1 MTGSERAADL
11 VAALLAA
18 DLPVWARFVA
28 ETPSEELERA
38 IATLGQRREPAA
50 AAVLALIDARR
61 PERRVRKAARRELHR
76 LRSVGVRA
84 PELVGVAAR
93 ERPRPEP
100 LAVSEVWATGFDPEG
115 SRSLWLLGEAPL
127 GGAWLAGAVLNDVAG
142 LLELELLDTTRRRF
156 QRDLAEWRR
165 EPGGAWVPVPLAY
178 ALQLVREGVDLAR
191 GRQAGLPAAYPRFRD
206 LFGEAPG
213 GPERPLV
220 HQTISPLAATL
231 DPEWSGE
238 SAALLQEPELA
249 GWHLAPTDALRA
261 RALRVARAATLALV
275 VPGDPPE
282 EQARRLLAQAARE
295 LLTPEVRRGLRR
307 RLEETAYLFLQ
318 TGRAVAA
325 RRAVAAAQGL
335 PDAVVDAVVVA
346 PPEPLVEALVAAGLG
361 QALADEVVEGQPA
374 SEIVLDLL
382 ADVLEA
388 ELEAPA
394 PETTP
399 GGLILP
405 S

>member
-11 VAALLAA
+11 VSALLAA
-18 DLPVWARFVA
+18 APPVWAQFVA
-28 ETPSEELERA
+28 ETPSEDLERA

-50 AAVLALIDARR
+50 AAILALIDARR

-84 PELVGVAAR
+84 PESAGVAAR
-93 ERPRPEP
+93 ERPPPAP

-115 SRSLWLLGEAPL
+115 SRSLWLLGEEPL
-127 GGAWLAGAVLNDVAG
+127 GGAWLAGTILNDVAG

-165 EPGGAWVPVPLAY
+165 EPGGAWVPVPLEY

-191 GRQAGLPAAYPRFRD
+191 GRQAVLPAAYPRFRD

-220 HQTISPLAATL
+220 YQTISPLAATL

-282 EQARRLLAQAARE
+282 EQARRLLGQAARE

-325 RRAVAAAQGL
+325 RRAVAAAQAL
-335 PDAVVDAVVVA
+335 PGAGVVA
-346 PPEPLVEALVAAGLG
+346 PPEPLVEVLVTAGLA

-374 SEIVLDLL
+374 SEIVLDLFEE
-382 ADVLEA
+382 VLEA

-399 GGLILP
+399 SGLILP

>member
-1 MTGSERAADL
+1 MTGRERAADL
-11 VAALLAA
+11 VSALLAA
-18 DLPVWARFVA
+18 DLPVWAQFVA

-84 PELVGVAAR
+84 PESVGGAAR
-93 ERPRPEP
+93 EQPRPEP

-115 SRSLWLLGEAPL
+115 SRSLWLLGEEPL
-127 GGAWLAGAVLNDVAG
+127 GGAWLAGTILNDVAG

-165 EPGGAWVPVPLAY
+165 EPGGAWVPVPLEY

-191 GRQAGLPAAYPRFRD
+191 GRQAVLPAAYRRFRD

-231 DPEWSGE
+231 DPEWPGE

-282 EQARRLLAQAARE
+282 EQARRLLEDAARE

-325 RRAVAAAQGL
+325 RRAVAAAQAL
-335 PDAVVDAVVVA
+335 PDAGVVA
-346 PPEPLVEALVAAGLG
+346 PPAALVEVLVTAGLA

-374 SEIVLDLL
+374 SEIVLDLFEE
-382 ADVLEA
+382 VLEA

-399 GGLILP
+399 SGLILP

>member
-1 MTGSERAADL
+1 M
-11 VAALLAA
+11 
-18 DLPVWARFVA
+18 
-28 ETPSEELERA
+28 
-38 IATLGQRREPAA
+38 
-50 AAVLALIDARR
+50 
-61 PERRVRKAARRELHR
+61 
-76 LRSVGVRA
+76 
-84 PELVGVAAR
+84 
-93 ERPRPEP
+93 
-100 LAVSEVWATGFDPEG
+100 
-115 SRSLWLLGEAPL
+115 
-127 GGAWLAGAVLNDVAG
+127 
-142 LLELELLDTTRRRF
+142 
-156 QRDLAEWRR
+156 
-165 EPGGAWVPVPLAY
+165 
-178 ALQLVREGVDLAR
+178 
-191 GRQAGLPAAYPRFRD
+191 
-206 LFGEAPG
+206 
-213 GPERPLV
+213 

-318 TGRAVAA
+318 TGRAGAA
-325 RRAVAAAQGL
+325 RRAVAAAQAL
-335 PDAVVDAVVVA
+335 PDAVVGAVVVA
-346 PPEPLVEALVAAGLG
+346 PPEPLVEALVAAGLA

-382 ADVLEA
+382 ADVLDA

>member
-1 MTGSERAADL
+1 VTGSERAADL
-11 VAALLAA
+11 VSALLAA
-18 DLPVWARFVA
+18 DPPVWAQFVA
-28 ETPSEELERA
+28 ETPSEDLERA

-84 PELVGVAAR
+84 PESAGVAAR
-93 ERPRPEP
+93 ERPPPAP

-115 SRSLWLLGEAPL
+115 SRSLWLLGEEPL
-127 GGAWLAGAVLNDVAG
+127 GGAWLAGTILNDVAG

-165 EPGGAWVPVPLAY
+165 EPGGAWVPVPLEY
-178 ALQLVREGVDLAR
+178 ALQLVREGVDLTR
-191 GRQAGLPAAYPRFRD
+191 GRQAVLPAAYPRFRD

-220 HQTISPLAATL
+220 YQTISPLAATL
-231 DPEWSGE
+231 NPEWVGE
-238 SAALLQEPELA
+238 SAELLREPELA

-282 EQARRLLAQAARE
+282 EQARRLLEDAARE

-325 RRAVAAAQGL
+325 RRAVAAAQAL
-335 PDAVVDAVVVA
+335 PDAGVVA
-346 PPEPLVEALVAAGLG
+346 PPAALVEVLVTAGLA

-374 SEIVLDLL
+374 SEIVLDLFEE
-382 ADVLEA
+382 VLEA

-399 GGLILP
+399 SGLILP

>member
-1 MTGSERAADL
+1 VTGSERAADL
-11 VAALLAA
+11 VSALLAA
-18 DLPVWARFVA
+18 DPRVWAQFVA
-28 ETPSEELERA
+28 ETPAEDLERA

-84 PELVGVAAR
+84 PAAAGVTAR
-93 ERPRPEP
+93 ERPPPAP

-115 SRSLWLLGEAPL
+115 SRSLWLLGEEPL
-127 GGAWLAGAVLNDVAG
+127 GGAWLAGTILNDVAG
-142 LLELELLDTTRRRF
+142 LLELELRDTTRRRF

-165 EPGGAWVPVPLAY
+165 EPGGAWVPVPLEY

-220 HQTISPLAATL
+220 YQTISPLAATL
-231 DPEWSGE
+231 TPEWSGE
-238 SAALLQEPELA
+238 SAELLLEPELA
-249 GWHLAPTDALRA
+249 GWHLAPTDALRL
-261 RALRVARAATLALV
+261 RALHVARAATLALV

-282 EQARRLLAQAARE
+282 EQARRLLVDAARE

-325 RRAVAAAQGL
+325 RRAVAAAQAL
-335 PDAVVDAVVVA
+335 PDAGVVA
-346 PPEPLVEALVAAGLG
+346 PPAALVEMLVTAGLA

-382 ADVLEA
+382 EEVLEA

-399 GGLILP
+399 SGLILP

>member
-1 MTGSERAADL
+1 
-11 VAALLAA
+11 
-18 DLPVWARFVA
+18 
-28 ETPSEELERA
+28 
-38 IATLGQRREPAA
+38 
-50 AAVLALIDARR
+50 
-61 PERRVRKAARRELHR
+61 
-76 LRSVGVRA
+76 
-84 PELVGVAAR
+84 
-93 ERPRPEP
+93 
-100 LAVSEVWATGFDPEG
+100 
-115 SRSLWLLGEAPL
+115 
-127 GGAWLAGAVLNDVAG
+127 VAG
-142 LLELELLDTTRRRF
+142 LLELELRDTTRRRF

-165 EPGGAWVPVPLAY
+165 APGGAWVPVPPEY

-191 GRQAGLPAAYPRFRD
+191 GRQAVLPAAYPRFRD

-220 HQTISPLAATL
+220 YQTLSPLAATL
-231 DPEWSGE
+231 DPEGSGE
-238 SAALLQEPELA
+238 SAALLREPELA

-261 RALRVARAATLALV
+261 QALHVARAATLALI

-282 EQARRLLAQAARE
+282 AQARRLLGQAARE
-295 LLTPEVRRGLRR
+295 LLTPAVRRGLRR

-325 RRAVAAAQGL
+325 RRAVAAAQAL
-335 PDAVVDAVVVA
+335 PDTGVVAGGVA
-346 PPEPLVEALVAAGLG
+346 PPAPLVEVLVTAGLA

-388 ELEAPA
+388 EAEEAELEAPA

-399 GGLILP
+399 SGLILP
-405 S
+405 Y

>member
-1 MTGSERAADL
+1 MTGSERARAADL
-11 VAALLAA
+11 VSALLAA
-18 DLPVWARFVA
+18 DPPVWAQFVA
-28 ETPSEELERA
+28 ETPSEDLERA

-84 PELVGVAAR
+84 PESAGVAAR
-93 ERPRPEP
+93 ERPPPAP

-115 SRSLWLLGEAPL
+115 SRSLWLLGEEPL
-127 GGAWLAGAVLNDVAG
+127 GGAWLAGTILTDVAG

-165 EPGGAWVPVPLAY
+165 EPGGAWVPVPLEY

-191 GRQAGLPAAYPRFRD
+191 GRQAVLPAAYPRFRD

-220 HQTISPLAATL
+220 YQTISPLAATL
-231 DPEWSGE
+231 NPEWVGE
-238 SAALLQEPELA
+238 SAELLREPELA

-282 EQARRLLAQAARE
+282 EQARRLLGDAARE

-325 RRAVAAAQGL
+325 RRAVAAAQTL
-335 PDAVVDAVVVA
+335 PDAGVVA
-346 PPEPLVEALVAAGLG
+346 PPAPLVEVLVTAGLA

-374 SEIVLDLL
+374 SEIVLDLFEE
-382 ADVLEA
+382 VLEA

-399 GGLILP
+399 SGLILP

>member
-11 VAALLAA
+11 VSALLAA
-18 DLPVWARFVA
+18 DLPVWAQFVA
-28 ETPSEELERA
+28 ETPSEDLERA
-38 IATLGQRREPAA
+38 ITTLGQRREPAA

-84 PELVGVAAR
+84 PEAGGVAER

-100 LAVSEVWATGFDPEG
+100 LAISEVWATGFDSEG
-115 SRSLWLLGEAPL
+115 SRSLWLLGEPPL
-127 GGAWLAGAVLNDVAG
+127 GGAWLAGTILNDVAG

-165 EPGGAWVPVPLAY
+165 EPGGAWVPVPLEY

-191 GRQAGLPAAYPRFRD
+191 GRQAVLPAAYPRFRD
-206 LFGEAPG
+206 LFGEVPS

-220 HQTISPLAATL
+220 YQTISPLAATL
-231 DPEWSGE
+231 NPEWLGE

-261 RALRVARAATLALV
+261 RALHVARTATLALV

-282 EQARRLLAQAARE
+282 EQARRLLVHAARE
-295 LLTPEVRRGLRR
+295 LLTPKVRRGLRR

-325 RRAVAAAQGL
+325 RRAVAAAQAL
-335 PDAVVDAVVVA
+335 PDAGVDA
-346 PPEPLVEALVAAGLG
+346 PSEPLVEVLVTAGLA

-399 GGLILP
+399 SGLILP